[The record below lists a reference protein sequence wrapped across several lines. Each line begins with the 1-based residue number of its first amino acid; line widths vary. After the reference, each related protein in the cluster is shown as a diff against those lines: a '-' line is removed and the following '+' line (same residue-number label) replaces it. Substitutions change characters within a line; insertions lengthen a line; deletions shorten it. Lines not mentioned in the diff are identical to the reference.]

1 MEQPRETKLFVWGAI
16 VLTIA
21 FFLVWYILPIGW
33 TFGLS
38 LYQWSPGNPRNH
50 FIGFENY
57 REALVVDDVFWKA
70 LWNSVYFTLGNVLG
84 GTLLAVLIANALRSI
99 PYFRTFVRLAYFLP
113 AVVTVVAAA
122 VVWKAIF
129 EPRFGILNN
138 GLYFLSQLFGL
149 PEFPEIG
156 WTTTTQ
162 WSMPT
167 IILFGFWKYLG
178 IRVIILLAAMEAV
191 PRMYYEAAEIDGAS
205 RWQQFWYITLPNIQP
220 ALWFVLITGVINS
233 LQIFEPMF
241 VVTEGGPA
249 RSTESLVMLILKQ
262 AFQQARFG
270 YGAAVSVILFV
281 IIATLSLLL
290 FSFSRRRQTQ

>member
-1 MEQPRETKLFVWGAI
+1 MQQPLETRLFVWGAI

-33 TFGLS
+33 TVVLS
-38 LYQWSPGNPRNH
+38 FFQWSPGNPGNR
-50 FIGFENY
+50 FIGLNNY
-57 REALVVDDVFWKA
+57 AEALVDDHVFWQA
-70 LWNSVYFTLGNVLG
+70 LGNSVYFTLGNVILG
-84 GTLLAVLIANALRSI
+84 SGLALLIANALRSL
-99 PYFRTFVRLAYFLP
+99 PALRTFVRLAYFLP

-138 GLYFLSQLFGL
+138 GLYFITELLGL
-149 PEFPEIG
+149 PGFPEIG

-167 IILFGFWKYLG
+167 IILFGLWKYLG

-205 RWQQFWYITLPNIQP
+205 RWQQFWYITLPNIQ
-220 ALWFVLITGVINS
+220 AAIWFVLITGVINS

-249 RSTESLVMLILKQ
+249 RSTESLVMLILEQ
-262 AFQQARFG
+262 AFKISRFG

-281 IIATLSLLL
+281 IIAALSLFL
-290 FSFSRRRQTQ
+290 FTFSRRREMQ

>member
-1 MEQPRETKLFVWGAI
+1 MQQPLETRLFVWGAI

-33 TFGLS
+33 TVVLS
-38 LYQWSPGNPRNH
+38 FFQWSPGNPGNR
-50 FIGFENY
+50 FIGLNNY
-57 REALVVDDVFWKA
+57 AEALVDDHVFWQA
-70 LWNSVYFTLGNVLG
+70 LGNSVYFTLGNVILG
-84 GTLLAVLIANALRSI
+84 SGLALLIANALRSL
-99 PYFRTFVRLAYFLP
+99 PALRTFVRLAYFLP

-138 GLYFLSQLFGL
+138 GLYFITELLGL
-149 PEFPEIG
+149 PGFPEIG

-167 IILFGFWKYLG
+167 IILFGLWKYLG

-205 RWQQFWYITLPNIQP
+205 RWQQFWYITLPNIQ
-220 ALWFVLITGVINS
+220 AAIWFVLITGVINS

-249 RSTESLVMLILKQ
+249 RSTESLVMLILEQ
-262 AFQQARFG
+262 AFKISRFG

-281 IIATLSLLL
+281 IIAALSLFL
-290 FSFSRRRQTQ
+290 FTFSRRKEMQ

>member
-1 MEQPRETKLFVWGAI
+1 MQQPLETKLFVRGAI
-16 VLTIA
+16 VLTIG
-21 FFLVWYILPIGW
+21 FFLVWYVVPIGW
-33 TFGLS
+33 TVVLS
-38 LYQWSPGNPRNH
+38 FFQWSPGNPGNR
-50 FIGFENY
+50 FIGLNNY
-57 REALVVDDVFWKA
+57 AEALVDDHVFWQA
-70 LWNSVYFTLGNVLG
+70 LGNSVYFTLGNVVLG
-84 GTLLAVLIANALRSI
+84 SGLALLIANALRSL
-99 PYFRTFVRLAYFLP
+99 PALRTFVRLAYFMP

-138 GLYFLSQLFGL
+138 GLYFVTELLGL
-149 PEFPEIG
+149 PGFPEIG

-167 IILFGFWKYLG
+167 IILFGLWKYLG

-205 RWQQFWYITLPNIQP
+205 RWQQFWYITLPNIQ
-220 ALWFVLITGVINS
+220 AAIWFVLITGVINS

-249 RSTESLVMLILKQ
+249 RSTESLVMLILEQ
-262 AFQQARFG
+262 AFKVSRFG
-270 YGAAVSVILFV
+270 YGAAISVILFV
-281 IIATLSLLL
+281 IIVALSLFL
-290 FSFSRRRQTQ
+290 FAFSRRRELQ

>member
-1 MEQPRETKLFVWGAI
+1 MKQPRETTVFVWGAI
-16 VLTIA
+16 VLTVG
-21 FFLVWYILPIGW
+21 FFFVWYILPIAW
-33 TFGLS
+33 TVVLS
-38 LYQWSPGNPRNH
+38 FFQWSPGNPNNR
-50 FIGFENY
+50 FIGLGNY
-57 REALVVDDVFWKA
+57 TEALWVDHVFWQA
-70 LWNSVYFTLGNVLG
+70 LGNSVYFTIGNVVFG
-84 GTLLAVLIANALRSI
+84 SVLAVLIANSMRSL
-99 PYFRTFVRLAYFLP
+99 PYLRTFVRLAYFLP

-122 VVWKAIF
+122 VVWKTIF

-138 GLYFLSQLFGL
+138 GLYYLTELFGL
-149 PEFPEIG
+149 PGFPEIG

-167 IILFGFWKYLG
+167 IIIFGLWKYLG

-191 PRMYYEAAEIDGAS
+191 PRMYYEAAELDGAS
-205 RWQQFWYITLPNIQP
+205 NWQQFWYITLPNIQP

-249 RSTESLVMLILKQ
+249 RSTTSLVMLILEQ
-262 AFQQARFG
+262 AFKVSRFG

-281 IIATLSLLL
+281 IIAVLSLVL
-290 FSFSRRRQTQ
+290 FAVSRRREMN

>member
-1 MEQPRETKLFVWGAI
+1 MRQARETTLFIWGAI
-16 VLTIA
+16 ALTVG
-21 FFLVWYILPIGW
+21 FFLIWYILPIGW
-33 TFGLS
+33 TVVLS
-38 LYQWSPGNPRNH
+38 FFQWSPGNPGNR
-50 FIGFENY
+50 FIGLSNY
-57 REALVVDDVFWKA
+57 AEALVVDHQFWNA
-70 LWNSVYFTLGNVLG
+70 LRNSVYFTIGNVVFG
-84 GTLLAVLIANALRSI
+84 SALALLIANALRSL
-99 PYFRTFVRLAYFLP
+99 PYLRTFVRLAYFLP

-138 GLYFLSQLFGL
+138 GLYYLTELFGL
-149 PEFPEIG
+149 PGFPEIG

-167 IILFGFWKYLG
+167 VILFGLWKYLG

-191 PRMYYEAAEIDGAS
+191 PRMYYEAAELDGAS
-205 RWQQFWYITLPNIQP
+205 RWQQFWYVTLPNIQA

-249 RSTESLVMLILKQ
+249 RSTESLVMLILEQ
-262 AFQQARFG
+262 AFKVSRFG
-270 YGAAVSVILFV
+270 YGAAVSVILFA
-281 IIATLSLLL
+281 IIASLSLVL
-290 FSFSRRRQTQ
+290 FAFSRRKELQ